1 METTDK
7 GMLGEWQHLLNTVTA
22 NAVELPHL
30 EAPRGKLAAQLA
42 RAQEINQQQ
51 DALTASKQE
60 MSKQFRLVV
69 TEGQRLANAMRAMI
83 KAHYGIRTE
92 KLAEF
97 GLQPFRGRNRKA
109 KKPDPETPAA
119 TPATHADT
127 RV

>member
-7 GMLGEWQHLLNTVTA
+7 GKLGEWQHLITMVTV

-30 EAPRGKLAAQLA
+30 EAPRGRLVAQLA
-42 RAQEINQQQ
+42 QAQEINKQQ

-60 MSKQFRLVV
+60 TSKQFRLVV

-97 GLQPFRGRNRKA
+97 GLQPFRGRSRKA
-109 KKPDPETPAA
+109 KKPTPDTPA
-119 TPATHADT
+119 DT
-127 RV
+127 KV